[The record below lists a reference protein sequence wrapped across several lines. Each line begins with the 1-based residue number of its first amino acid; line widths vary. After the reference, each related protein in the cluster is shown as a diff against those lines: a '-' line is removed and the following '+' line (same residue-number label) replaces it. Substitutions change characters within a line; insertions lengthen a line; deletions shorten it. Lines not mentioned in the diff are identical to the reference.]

1 MSENDR
7 NRNWILLTRDGKP
20 IPPERGNY
28 EISKIVDEGNYLK
41 ITDSN
46 TEENIEYVWIVDEAT
61 GVFISQT
68 LITVETP

>member
-7 NRNWILLTRDGKP
+7 NRNWIPLTRDSKP

-28 EISKIVDEGNYLK
+28 EISKIVDIGNYLK

-46 TEENIEYVWIVDEAT
+46 TEENIE
-61 GVFISQT
+61 
-68 LITVETP
+68 